1 MNDYSLRFR
10 LTKGYHN
17 SRDSTASHS
26 PSPYWPKDLF
36 EKLPSH
42 RHSAIHTHYTD
53 YNEGKTTNDWRFG
66 SIVIDW
72 LDSEVLSTSVSS
84 ESDLIMEQENTQAF
98 VSKLQRRLQY
108 LTQCRPF

>member
-1 MNDYSLRFR
+1 MNDYSIRFR

-17 SRDSTASHS
+17 SRDSTVSPHTS

-66 SIVIDW
+66 SIVVDW
-72 LDSEVLSTSVSS
+72 LDSSEVLSPSVSS
-84 ESDLIMEQENTQAF
+84 ESDFKLIMEQENTQAF
-98 VSKLQRRLQY
+98 VSKHHRRLQY
-108 LTQCRPF
+108 LT